1 MSKERD
7 VPLPGVILQKE
18 LDARDW
24 TQRDLA
30 YVLGADETTINKTI
44 KGRYRISPDV
54 ARALAGAL
62 GKDPRFFADLQS
74 AYDVAHARAPSSEV
88 EGRARLQSVFPIRDM
103 IRRGWLRDTEVRDLE
118 VQLACFFGVKNWR
131 DLFSLKRARKKTN
144 LGENATPTQLAWFQ
158 RVLHL
163 AEAMQVRRYSRNALQ
178 ENLNRLRDLMKERED
193 VRFIPSLL
201 EQCGVRLVVVE
212 GIRNTYIDGAC
223 CWLNRTS
230 PVIAM
235 SVRSDRIDQFWFV
248 LRHEIEH
255 VLRGEAQAQAIIDVD
270 LEDPVPA
277 SSPEER
283 AANMAAAEFCIPRSK
298 LKSLITYPLEE
309 RGVLALA
316 GELGIHPGIVVG
328 QIQRATGQRDF
339 LTQYQVRVRRFLS
352 WTAVSD
358 GWAEGEAV
366 TQEQRRRAR
375 RKARKAHLTTDHD

>member
-7 VPLPGVILQKE
+7 VPLPGLIIQEE

-30 YVLGADETTINKTI
+30 YVLGTDETTINKTI
-44 KGRYRISPDV
+44 KGRYRISADV
-54 ARALAGAL
+54 ARALASAF

-74 AYDVAHARAPSSEV
+74 EYDVAHARAPSSEV
-88 EGRARLQSVFPIRDM
+88 EGRARLQSVFPIREM

-118 VQLACFFGVKNWR
+118 VQLACFFGVKNWPA
-131 DLFSLKRARKKTN
+131 LFALRRAGKKTN

-163 AEAMQVRRYSRNALQ
+163 AEAMQVRRYSQNALQ
-178 ENLNRLRDLMKERED
+178 ENLSRLHELMAERED

-212 GIRNTYIDGAC
+212 GFRNTYIDGAC

-230 PVIAM
+230 PVIGL

-248 LRHEIEH
+248 LRHEIEY
-255 VLRGEAQAQAIIDVD
+255 VLRGEAQAQAIIDID
-270 LEDPVPA
+270 LEDSAPT

-283 AANMAAAEFCIPRSK
+283 TANMAAAEFCVPRSK
-298 LKSLITYPLEE
+298 SKSLTTHPLEE
-309 RGVLALA
+309 QAVLALLVSSVSIRVSSSA
-316 GELGIHPGIVVG
+316 RSRGQPGKE
-328 QIQRATGQRDF
+328 T
-339 LTQYQVRVRRFLS
+339 S
-352 WTAVSD
+352 
-358 GWAEGEAV
+358 
-366 TQEQRRRAR
+366 
-375 RKARKAHLTTDHD
+375 